1 MADLP
6 GYISDTE
13 LYYDED
19 GITGAF
25 VAGQSGTVTA
35 TLAVLFALSGDAETN
50 AVANSFK
57 VVAPGGIVLDG
68 PVTVGGDPPVTDISA
83 ALDALGT

>member
-13 LYYDED
+13 LYYESDE
-19 GITGAF
+19 IVGAF
-25 VAGQSGTVTA
+25 VAGQTGTVTA
-35 TLAVLFALSGDAETN
+35 NLAALFALSGSAETN
-50 AVANSFK
+50 AVPNSFK